1 MPLKDFMFTSE
12 SVSEG
17 HPDKMCDQIS
27 DAILDALLTED
38 PQSRVACES
47 LVKTGMAVVAGEI
60 TSKAVVPY
68 ADIAR
73 RAIKD
78 IGYTS
83 SEMGFDAD
91 TCAVLIAVDR
101 QSPDISQGV
110 TEGEGLHTEQGAGDQ
125 GLMFGYACN
134 ETEELMP
141 FPIQMAHRLVENLTA
156 VRKAGK
162 VDYLRPDAKSQVSVE
177 YKDGRPV
184 RIDSVVISSQHSPD
198 VTHEKL
204 SAFILEE
211 VIKKTIPGQY
221 LDAKTRYHVNPTG
234 RFVVGGPMGDC
245 GLTGRKIIVDSYG
258 GYGRH
263 GGGAFSGKDPSKV
276 DRSAAYMARYVA
288 KNVVAA
294 GIATHCEL
302 QLSYAIGLADPLSV
316 LVDTFGTGALPD
328 DKVAALVREAFD
340 FRPASLVK
348 TLDLKRPI
356 YRPTAAYGHFGRK
369 AEKGLFP
376 WERTDRAEELRKA
389 AGLGAAKA
397 AAGGR

>member
-1 MPLKDFMFTSE
+1 
-12 SVSEG
+12 
-17 HPDKMCDQIS
+17 
-27 DAILDALLTED
+27 
-38 PQSRVACES
+38 
-47 LVKTGMAVVAGEI
+47 MAVVAGEI

-68 ADIAR
+68 ADITR
-73 RAIKD
+73 QAIRD

-83 SEMGFDAD
+83 SDMGFDAD

-110 TEGEGLHTEQGAGDQ
+110 TEGEGLHKEQGAGDQ

-156 VRKAGK
+156 IRKSGK
-162 VDYLRPDAKSQVSVE
+162 LDFLRPDAKSQVSVE

-198 VTHEKL
+198 VSHEKL
-204 SAFILEE
+204 SKAILEE
-211 VIKKTIPGQY
+211 VIKKTIPAQY

-302 QLSYAIGLADPLSV
+302 QLSYAIGLAEPLSV
-316 LVDTFGTGALPD
+316 LVDTFGTGVLPD
-328 DKVAALVREAFD
+328 EKVASIVREAFD

-348 TLDLKRPI
+348 TLDL
-356 YRPTAAYGHFGRK
+356 
-369 AEKGLFP
+369 
-376 WERTDRAEELRKA
+376 
-389 AGLGAAKA
+389 
-397 AAGGR
+397 